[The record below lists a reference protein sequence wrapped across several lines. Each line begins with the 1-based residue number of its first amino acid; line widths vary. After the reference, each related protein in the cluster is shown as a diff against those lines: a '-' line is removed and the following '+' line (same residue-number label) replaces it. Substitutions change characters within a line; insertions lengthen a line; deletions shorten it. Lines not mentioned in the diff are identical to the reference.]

1 MEYFIADT
9 HFGDIRIHPFYIW
22 NTFPKDLR
30 DQLDIANMKPIEI
43 RHIMDEYIIK
53 AWNDMIDEDDIVY
66 HLGDVCYLDP
76 QWDIQANF
84 TKASFFTMRLK
95 GRKRLILGNHDD
107 EMFPKDANSRYTY
120 DQIFRFWQYAG
131 FEDVRLIDN
140 TNEFVFM
147 RHRPPE
153 FCNRPYF
160 TIYGHVHMDMQYRTV
175 TPVSACVSCERWGF
189 RPVSYQV
196 LDDLRK
202 DQELLWDVK
211 NQNIMIVIP

>member
-30 DQLDIANMKPIEI
+30 DQLDIANMK
-43 RHIMDEYIIK
+43 H
-53 AWNDMIDEDDIVY
+53 
-66 HLGDVCYLDP
+66 VCYLDP
-76 QWDIQANF
+76 QWDLATNF
-84 TKASFFTMRLK
+84 IKASSFIMRLK
-95 GRKRLILGNHDD
+95 GRKRLVLGNHDD
-107 EMFPKDANSRYTY
+107 EMFPKEDSGYTY
-120 DQIFRFWQYAG
+120 DQIFRFWQDAG
-131 FEDVRLIDN
+131 FEDVALMN
-140 TNEFVFM
+140 NANEFVFM

-160 TIYGHVHMDMQYRTV
+160 QIYGHVHMDMQYRTV

-189 RPVSYQV
+189 RPVSRRV

-202 DQELLWDVK
+202 DQKLLWDVK
-211 NQNIMIVIP
+211 NQNIMIDIP